1 MAYFP
6 MYIDLEGKKVIVVGG
21 GKAALRKINSLLYFG
36 AKIAVI
42 APKVCDDIKAIKGI
56 NVHESNVAL
65 DILQNADIVVAATR
79 RPEINAKIG
88 TYCNDRGIMV
98 NVADNKE
105 LSSFLFP
112 GVIVRGDLVVGVTTG
127 GNSQAVSKQI
137 RNMRRSQERWERT
150 QSLQMSTSRARHLG
164 RKHWMNSSRLH
175 CPTNA
180 FLTTRRRTRCL
191 TNITVRTQP
200 EETHKYLLIFV
211 LELFDNYDTISE
223 IVIDYSMRVGLG
235 PLSIVVGII
244 FYRKVVVFTKR
255 ADIEAKTEALVMPI
269 IEANNLELVDVEYV
283 KEGSDYYLR
292 VYADKEGGI
301 TIGDCEIVNRALG
314 DLLDQDDYIGD
325 AYILEVSSPGLTR
338 PLKKEKDFKRS
349 IGKVVEIKTFA
360 RVNGAKEFEGV
371 LKAYDE
377 NTVTIELED
386 ETEITIT
393 RKDISMIRLA
403 FIY

>member
-1 MAYFP
+1 
-6 MYIDLEGKKVIVVGG
+6 
-21 GKAALRKINSLLYFG
+21 
-36 AKIAVI
+36 
-42 APKVCDDIKAIKGI
+42 
-56 NVHESNVAL
+56 
-65 DILQNADIVVAATR
+65 
-79 RPEINAKIG
+79 
-88 TYCNDRGIMV
+88 
-98 NVADNKE
+98 
-105 LSSFLFP
+105 
-112 GVIVRGDLVVGVTTG
+112 
-127 GNSQAVSKQI
+127 
-137 RNMRRSQERWERT
+137 
-150 QSLQMSTSRARHLG
+150 
-164 RKHWMNSSRLH
+164 
-175 CPTNA
+175 
-180 FLTTRRRTRCL
+180 
-191 TNITVRTQP
+191 
-200 EETHKYLLIFV
+200 
-211 LELFDNYDTISE
+211 
-223 IVIDYSMRVGLG
+223 MRVGLG

-338 PLKKEKDFKRS
+338 PLKKEKDFK
-349 IGKVVEIKTFA
+349 KVVEIKTFA
-360 RVNGAKEFEGV
+360 KVNGAKEFEGV

>member
-1 MAYFP
+1 
-6 MYIDLEGKKVIVVGG
+6 
-21 GKAALRKINSLLYFG
+21 
-36 AKIAVI
+36 
-42 APKVCDDIKAIKGI
+42 
-56 NVHESNVAL
+56 
-65 DILQNADIVVAATR
+65 
-79 RPEINAKIG
+79 
-88 TYCNDRGIMV
+88 
-98 NVADNKE
+98 
-105 LSSFLFP
+105 
-112 GVIVRGDLVVGVTTG
+112 
-127 GNSQAVSKQI
+127 
-137 RNMRRSQERWERT
+137 
-150 QSLQMSTSRARHLG
+150 
-164 RKHWMNSSRLH
+164 
-175 CPTNA
+175 
-180 FLTTRRRTRCL
+180 
-191 TNITVRTQP
+191 
-200 EETHKYLLIFV
+200 
-211 LELFDNYDTISE
+211 
-223 IVIDYSMRVGLG
+223 MRVGLG

-314 DLLDQDDYIGD
+314 DLLDQDD
-325 AYILEVSSPGLTR
+325 
-338 PLKKEKDFKRS
+338 
-349 IGKVVEIKTFA
+349 
-360 RVNGAKEFEGV
+360 GAKEFEGV

>member
-1 MAYFP
+1 M
-6 MYIDLEGKKVIVVGG
+6 
-21 GKAALRKINSLLYFG
+21 
-36 AKIAVI
+36 
-42 APKVCDDIKAIKGI
+42 
-56 NVHESNVAL
+56 
-65 DILQNADIVVAATR
+65 
-79 RPEINAKIG
+79 
-88 TYCNDRGIMV
+88 
-98 NVADNKE
+98 
-105 LSSFLFP
+105 
-112 GVIVRGDLVVGVTTG
+112 
-127 GNSQAVSKQI
+127 
-137 RNMRRSQERWERT
+137 
-150 QSLQMSTSRARHLG
+150 
-164 RKHWMNSSRLH
+164 
-175 CPTNA
+175 
-180 FLTTRRRTRCL
+180 

-325 AYILEVSSPGLTR
+325 AYILEVSSPGL
-338 PLKKEKDFKRS
+338 
-349 IGKVVEIKTFA
+349 GKVVEIKTFA
-360 RVNGAKEFEGV
+360 KVNGAKEFEGV